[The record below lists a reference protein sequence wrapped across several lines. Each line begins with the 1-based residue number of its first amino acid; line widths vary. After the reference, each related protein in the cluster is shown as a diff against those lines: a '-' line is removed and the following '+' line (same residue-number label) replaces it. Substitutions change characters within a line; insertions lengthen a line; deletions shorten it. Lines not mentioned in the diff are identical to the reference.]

1 MTSIDLIRL
10 TIRRDWRGLAV
21 LLALVPLAA
30 VLACVV
36 PR

>member
-1 MTSIDLIRL
+1 MIDLIRL

-21 LLALVPLAA
+21 LLACLPVAA

-36 PR
+36 PQ